1 MIMPATD
8 ASSGPSA
15 VATRASALRPSKP
28 RVLIVDDEETIRLA
42 FSRFLGMRGYEVE
55 TAASGDAAISLLTP
69 GAFPLMLCDVR
80 MPGLSGLD
88 VVPRALELDPDVAIL
103 MLTAADDAQTATAA
117 LSGGAYDYLV
127 KPVEL
132 PDLHDALQRAL
143 HKRSLHV
150 AQRRAEEIIRQEVAS
165 RTAELELEKEALRAL
180 TVGVAEALINAME
193 AKDVYL
199 RGHSQRVAELAAS
212 IANELG
218 LDADTIEAVRL
229 AGRLADVGKIGTRE
243 AVLNKPAML
252 TPEEYE
258 HVKEHV
264 KISMEILAPLKHL
277 GVAIQFVRD
286 HHEHYDG
293 TGYPRGLVG
302 EEASIGGRIVHAADA
317 FDALTSR
324 RAYRDPMSPEDTLQ
338 YLGTKMASTIDP
350 LVFDALCRVV
360 RRRKSL
366 VFIDDIHG

>member
-1 MIMPATD
+1 MSMSPSPTT
-8 ASSGPSA
+8 SGPSA
-15 VATRASALRPSKP
+15 AVADKPMPRTQKP

-55 TAASGDAAISLLTP
+55 TAPSGDAAITLLKP

-80 MPGLSGLD
+80 MPGLSGLE
-88 VVPRALELDPDVAIL
+88 VVPRVLAMDPDVAIL
-103 MLTAADDAQTATAA
+103 MLTAADDANTATAA

-127 KPVEL
+127 KPIEL

-143 HKRSLHV
+143 HKRALHV
-150 AQRRAEEIIRQEVAS
+150 AQRRAEQIIRQEVAT
-165 RTAELELEKEALRAL
+165 RTAELEQEKEALRAL
-180 TVGVAEALINAME
+180 TVGVADALITAME
-193 AKDVYL
+193 AKDVFL

-243 AVLNKPAML
+243 AVLNKPAVL
-252 TPEEYE
+252 TPEEFE
-258 HVKEHV
+258 HVKDHV
-264 KISMEILAPLKHL
+264 RIGMEILAPLKHL
-277 GVAIQFVRD
+277 GPVIQFVYD
-286 HHEHYDG
+286 HHEHFDG

-302 EEASIGGRIVHAADA
+302 ADASIGGRILHAADT

-324 RAYRDPMSPEDTLQ
+324 RAYRDPLTPEDTLK
-338 YLGTKMASTIDP
+338 YLGTEMASRLDP
-350 LVFDALCRVV
+350 MVYDALCRVV
-360 RRRKSL
+360 RRKKSL
-366 VFIDDIHG
+366 VFIDELHS